1 MNKSLHDHKMQ
12 ALYGMVGITKQGH
25 YKRIRREREL
35 CWISEDILSKA
46 TAIRKDHPRM
56 GCRKLYDEIGNCS
69 LGRDR
74 TERLL
79 LDNGFRVPKKRNYHR
94 TTYAGNRWY
103 DNLIT
108 GSWVVG
114 ADRLFVSDITYIPLG
129 DNRFYYLT
137 LVLDVYSRK
146 IKGWS
151 LSDNMRTEDT
161 VFRAFSMSIE
171 GLTPYDLKRLVF
183 HSDRGSQYGSDLMK
197 EQFEA
202 TGVSPSMGGKAW
214 ENAHAESLNGIM
226 KNEYINLENTTTP
239 LKVAT
244 KQIGRWVYLYNF
256 ERPHGSIQKM
266 KPAEYE
272 TYLEGLALRDKP
284 KYLINY

>member
-1 MNKSLHDHKMQ
+1 MH

-35 CWISEDILSKA
+35 SSIADVILSKA
-46 TAIRKDHPRM
+46 AVIRKDHPRM
-56 GCRKLYDEIGNCS
+56 GCRKLYDEIGNRG

-94 TTYAGNRWY
+94 TTYSGNRWY

-108 GSWVVG
+108 GSSVAG
-114 ADRLFVSDITYIPLG
+114 ANRLFVSDITYIPLWN
-129 DNRFYYLT
+129 NRFYYLT
-137 LVLDVYSRK
+137 FVLDVYSRK

-151 LSDNMRTEDT
+151 LSDTMRTEAT
-161 VFRAFSMSIE
+161 VYRAFSMSIE
-171 GLTPYDLKRLVF
+171 GLRPSDLKRLIF
-183 HSDRGSQYGSDLMK
+183 HSDHGSQYGSDLMK

-202 TGVSPSMGGKAW
+202 TGVKPSMGGKAW

-226 KNEYINLENTTTP
+226 KNEYINLENTNIR
-239 LKVAT
+239 LKEAVR
-244 KQIGRWVYLYNF
+244 QIGRWVYLYNN

-266 KPAEYE
+266 KPVEYE
-272 TYLEGLALRDKP
+272 TYLEGLALRDRP